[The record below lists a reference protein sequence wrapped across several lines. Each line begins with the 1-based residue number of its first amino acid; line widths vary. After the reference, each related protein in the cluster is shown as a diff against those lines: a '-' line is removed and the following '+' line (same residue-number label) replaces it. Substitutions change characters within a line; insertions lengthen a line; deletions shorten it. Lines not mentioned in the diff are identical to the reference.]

1 MSRSLRRLPS
11 LALLLA
17 TACAALPPAALAL
30 EPVDLELV
38 LAVDASSSINRSEF
52 NQQMIGLAEA
62 FRHPRVQQAIEAA
75 GPFGV
80 AVTLIQWADNRHQET
95 SVAWTLV
102 HTPADCEALAA
113 AIDATP
119 RHVVGGGT
127 AIGGAIAFSML
138 SLENNQYQGA
148 RQVIDVSGDGRANQG
163 EIPGQVRDR
172 AVAAGITVN
181 GLAILNE
188 DPALNVYYK
197 NHVIGGHNAFVLTA
211 PDYDAFRD
219 AMIEK
224 LVKEI
229 SGAPVAGLPGGEGG
243 RGEGQEQQARR

>member
-1 MSRSLRRLPS
+1 MRSSVACSRPS
-11 LALLLA
+11 TLARIAVALLLVLG
-17 TACAALPPAALAL
+17 AAPAARAV

-52 NQQMIGLAEA
+52 NQQMLGLAEA

-80 AVTLIQWADNRHQET
+80 AITLIQWADSRHQET
-95 SVAWTLV
+95 SIGWTLV
-102 HTPADCEALAA
+102 HSQADCDALADQ
-113 AIDATP
+113 IDATP
-119 RHVVGGGT
+119 RHVIGGGT
-127 AIGGAIAFSML
+127 AIGGAIAFAML
-138 SLENNQYQGA
+138 GLENNQYQGA

-163 EIPGQVRDR
+163 EVPGQVRDR

-188 DPALNVYYK
+188 DPALNIYYRQ
-197 NHVIGGHNAFVLTA
+197 HVIGGPNAFVLTA
-211 PDYDAFRD
+211 PDYEAFRD

-229 SGAPVAGLPGGEGG
+229 SGAPVAGLPGGEGAD
-243 RGEGQEQQARR
+243 QQARR

>member
-1 MSRSLRRLPS
+1 MATMSGIARRLRP
-11 LALLLA
+11 LAL
-17 TACAALPPAALAL
+17 AAAVLVVPGSPARAV

-38 LAVDASSSINRSEF
+38 LAVDASSSINRNEF
-52 NQQMIGLAEA
+52 NQQMVGLAEA
-62 FRHPRVQQAIEAA
+62 FRPPRVQQAIEAA

-102 HTPADCEALAA
+102 HTPADCEALAV

-138 SLENNQYQGA
+138 SLESNQYQGA

-172 AVAAGITVN
+172 AVVAGITIN

-197 NHVIGGHNAFVLTA
+197 NNVIGGHNAFVLTA

-229 SGAPVAGLPGGEGG
+229 SGAPVAGGPG
-243 RGEGQEQQARR
+243 GEGQEQQARR

>member
-1 MSRSLRRLPS
+1 MNLPGRLSSP
-11 LALLLA
+11 LLL
-17 TACAALPPAALAL
+17 TLLAAAPAAAV

-38 LAVDASSSINRSEF
+38 LAVDASSSINRNEF

-62 FRHPRVQQAIEAA
+62 FRHPRVQQALEQA

-80 AVTLIQWADNRHQET
+80 AITLIQWADNRHQEV
-95 SVAWTLV
+95 SIPWVLV
-102 HTPADCEALAA
+102 HTAADAEALAQ
-113 AIDATP
+113 AIDNTP
-119 RHVVGGGT
+119 RHVIGGGT
-127 AIGGAIAFSML
+127 AIGGAIAFAMT
-138 SLENNQYQGA
+138 SLESNRYQGS

-163 EIPGQVRDR
+163 EVPDQVRDR

-188 DPALNVYYK
+188 DPALNVYYRQ
-197 NHVIGGHNAFVLTA
+197 HVIGGANAFVMTA

-229 SGAPVAGLPGGEGG
+229 SGAPVADLPAPAEPP
-243 RGEGQEQQARR
+243 QEARR

>member
-1 MSRSLRRLPS
+1 MSILARRFLLSLV
-11 LALLLA
+11 LA
-17 TACAALPPAALAL
+17 AALPGSPRAL

-52 NQQMIGLAEA
+52 NQQMVGLAEA

-80 AVTLIQWADNRHQET
+80 AVIMIQWADSRHQEI
-95 SVAWTLV
+95 SVGWTLV
-102 HTPADCEALAA
+102 HSAADCEAFAQQL
-113 AIDATP
+113 DLTP
-119 RHVVGGGT
+119 RQVVGGGT
-127 AIGGAIAFSML
+127 AIGGALAFSML
-138 SLENNQYQGA
+138 ALEGNLYQGG

-163 EIPGQVRDR
+163 EVPNQVRDR
-172 AVAAGITVN
+172 AIAAGITVN

-197 NHVIGGHNAFVLTA
+197 QNVIGGPNAFVLTA
-211 PDYDAFRD
+211 PDYEAFRD

-229 SGAPVAGLPGGEGG
+229 TGAPVAEGDPDG
-243 RGEGQEQQARR
+243 PEQRAAR